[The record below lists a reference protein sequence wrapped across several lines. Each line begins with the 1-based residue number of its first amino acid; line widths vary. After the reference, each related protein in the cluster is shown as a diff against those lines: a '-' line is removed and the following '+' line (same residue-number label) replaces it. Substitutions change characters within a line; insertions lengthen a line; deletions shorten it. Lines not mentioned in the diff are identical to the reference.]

1 MGRKRKNEG
10 IGKGNQHEEM
20 EIEIEIPSAKTVDKE
35 RGINRSLISK
45 EFIRVFLSE
54 IVDLEGEAVN
64 KKYE

>member
-1 MGRKRKNEG
+1 MVAVDWENKPTK
-10 IGKGNQHEEM
+10 I
-20 EIEIEIPSAKTVDKE
+20 VDKE

-54 IVDLEGEAVN
+54 IVDLEGEAIK